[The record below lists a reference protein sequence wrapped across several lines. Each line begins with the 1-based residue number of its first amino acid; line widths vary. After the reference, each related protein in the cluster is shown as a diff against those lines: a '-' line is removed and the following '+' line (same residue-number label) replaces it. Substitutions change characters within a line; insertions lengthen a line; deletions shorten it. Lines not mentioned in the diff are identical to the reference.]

1 MNNSV
6 EAYADLM
13 ERWMSAFDDTQP
25 YPSVLAE
32 FTVTSRREGWKALVT
47 FHACVIPGARK
58 ILDGQAALGAS
69 GVFCTIILKGANRE
83 ISKASGFSVCCDDD
97 DWSNVIGMR
106 VALADALS
114 LYDHDDCEA
123 ISFIR
128 HIWKGFVKNV
138 VQEEAKLFG

>member
-1 MNNSV
+1 MNDSV
-6 EAYADLM
+6 DVYADLM
-13 ERWMSAFDDTQP
+13 EKWATSLDNEQ
-25 YPSVLAE
+25 SVYAE
-32 FTVTSRREGWKALVT
+32 FMVRPRGEGWKALVV
-47 FHACVIPGARK
+47 FHEAVIPSANRLFGS
-58 ILDGQAALGAS
+58 GHEYGAS
-69 GVFCTIILKGANRE
+69 IIVCTILCKGANRE

>member
-69 GVFCTIILKGANRE
+69 GVFCTIILKDKSRFVDKSG
-83 ISKASGFSVCCDDD
+83 GFSICNNDDE
-97 DWSNVIGMR
+97 WSDVVGMR
-106 VALADALS
+106 VALKNALDQYDRDSS
-114 LYDHDDCEA
+114 LH
-123 ISFIR
+123 FIR
-128 HIWKGFVKNV
+128 LVWRSFVKNV
-138 VQEEAKLFG
+138 VQKEAKLIE